1 MKRKVILGI
10 AIALCLGGGSF
21 TAYKYKTFK
30 ADEAAKILSSNGLI
44 KDVYTDKSRYN
55 PNDTVNFKIELNN
68 KLNKNYKGILEVY
81 FKHLNKTIEKKEIKV
96 SLTNNEEKTIELSW
110 IAPQEDYQ
118 GYLVEVYAARGISVD
133 DHRNTAVDVSST
145 WDKFPRYG
153 YLVEF
158 PEQTKEKTAEVIDKI
173 NKFHIN
179 GLQFYDWQNEHQ
191 KPVPGITDNIPRSW
205 KDIANRDIYFHTVKD
220 YIDAAHSK
228 NMKAGN
234 YNLIYG
240 AYADYEK
247 DGVKPEWGIYKDEKH
262 EVQDT
267 HNIPSGWATSSLAV
281 FNPSNKEWQNYIYNK
296 EKNVHKVLNFDVF
309 HMDTLGFRG
318 NDTYDYNG
326 NKVNIPDTYTDFINN
341 AKKEMGVGVVFNTVN
356 RYGLEQVAKSDVDFL
371 YSELWP
377 SDFPNYYSFKETVDK
392 GYELTGGKK
401 NTVIAAYMN
410 YGRANMPGEF
420 NEHSV
425 RLTDAAIFASGGAH
439 LELGDTGMLAKEYF
453 PNKNLTMPQSLVAAM
468 RSNYDFL
475 VAYENLLR
483 DGLKDINNI
492 IELEG
497 INTSSNGTQDTVW
510 AFAKEKKGYEVVQMV
525 NLLGMRRPAWRD
537 DGANY
542 NAPTFKKDLKLDYTV
557 KEGKVKGV
565 YLASPD
571 INGGK
576 SISLKYTTKMESD
589 GEKLHIEVPELQY
602 WNMVYIDKE

>member
-1 MKRKVILGI
+1 MKKKVILGI
-10 AIALCLGGGSF
+10 LIAVCLGGGF
-21 TAYKYKTFK
+21 TTYKFKTFK
-30 ADEAAKILSSNGLI
+30 ADDISKVSNRGSLI

-55 PNDTVNFKIELNN
+55 PKDNVNFKVELRN
-68 KLNKNYKGILEVY
+68 KLNNSYKGTLEVY

-96 SLTNNEEKTIELSW
+96 SLNNNEEKTIEFSW
-110 IAPQEDYQ
+110 PAPQEDFQ
-118 GYLVEVYAARGISVD
+118 GYLVEVYAAHGISVD

-145 WDKFPRYG
+145 WDRFPRYG

-158 PEQTKEKTAEVIDKI
+158 PEQTKEKTAEIIERI

-179 GLQFYDWQNEHQ
+179 GLQFYDWQNQHQ
-191 KPVPGITDNIPRSW
+191 KPVPGMPNDIPKSW
-205 KDIANRDIYFHTVKD
+205 KDIANRDIYFETVKD
-220 YIDAAHSK
+220 FIDEAHSK

-281 FNPSNKEWQNYIYNK
+281 FNPANKDWQKYIYNV
-296 EKNVHKVLNFDVF
+296 EKDVHKVLNFDIF
-309 HMDTLGFRG
+309 HMDTLGYRG
-318 NDTYDYNG
+318 EYTYDYYG
-326 NKVNIPDTYTDFINN
+326 NKVNLPDTYTDFINN
-341 AKKEMGVGVVFNTVN
+341 AKKEMGVAVVFNTVN

-392 GYELTGGKK
+392 GYELTAGKK
-401 NTVIAAYMN
+401 STVIAAYMN
-410 YGRANMPGEF
+410 YGKANSKGEF
-420 NEHSV
+420 NENSV

-453 PNKNLTMPQSLVAAM
+453 PNKNLTMTDTLVAAM
-468 RSNYDFL
+468 RNNYDFM

-483 DGLKDINNI
+483 DGLKDVNNK

-497 INTSSNGTQDTVW
+497 IKTSSKGIQDTVW
-510 AFAKEKKGYEVVQMV
+510 TFAKEKENYEVVQMI

-537 DGANY
+537 DGGNY
-542 NAPTFKKDLKLDYTV
+542 DAPAFKKKIKLNYAI

-571 INGGK
+571 LNGGK
-576 SISLKYTTKMESD
+576 SISLKYSAKKESD
-589 GEKLHIEVPELQY
+589 GEMLQIEVPELQF
-602 WNMVYIDKE
+602 WDMIYIEKE